1 VQTVNWHTRWWHEHI
16 ADSKSYSAVLGVV
29 GCKTQE
35 AETAGGHVEWTRSTS
50 FDGLVSTSVDD
61 FLDVLLPET
70 MRMFRFVKANTNQRI
85 TKVEARIQER
95 ENGTQQFSSFRLQTQ
110 DHT

>member
-1 VQTVNWHTRWWHEHI
+1 VQTVNWHTQRWHEHI

-61 FLDVLLPET
+61 FLDVLLPSREMV
-70 MRMFRFVKANTNQRI
+70 MRTIVWCPD
-85 TKVEARIQER
+85 
-95 ENGTQQFSSFRLQTQ
+95 RLA
-110 DHT
+110 HK